1 MTRRGF
7 ALLADGGAWVGEVAL
22 RDGRVLLARAD
33 LPDAVGY
40 ELKRE
45 GLCRG
50 PLCVPT
56 GARADLLVDDS
67 VDLAVLAGVLDRP
80 LALDLE
86 SGAAALGESAA
97 EQRQR
102 LDTLEA
108 PDFELPDADGNL
120 QRLSDHRGKKVLL
133 HAYASW

>member
-7 ALLADGGAWVGEVAL
+7 ALLADGGAWVGEVAVE
-22 RDGRVLLARAD
+22 DGRVLLAPAD
-33 LPDAVGY
+33 LPEAVGF
-40 ELKRE
+40 ELKPE

-56 GARADLLVDDS
+56 ASRRDLRVADS
-67 VDLAVLAGVLDRP
+67 VDLAVLAEILDRP

-97 EQRQR
+97 DQRQR
-102 LDTLEA
+102 LETLEA
-108 PDFELPDADGNL
+108 PDFELPDLEGRL
-120 QRLSDHRGKKVLL
+120 QRLSSHRGKKVLL
-133 HAYASW
+133 HAFASW